1 MKFVLGLL
9 SVVAA
14 GDPTSAQSAV
24 AALAEAR
31 DAHSITHL
39 WLASFDPEAQVRQS
53 ALAAVQ
59 TRCGHESPPLCTAML
74 GFFADDALVDI
85 GWAARDAMLALDP
98 HAALVSASQAYKLEV
113 LTEMGGNLRL
123 PAAQVSKVLGILVT
137 DPDPAVQE
145 NAAWLLENTP

>member
-1 MKFVLGLL
+1 MSFLLGLL
-9 SVVAA
+9 LLAA
-14 GDPTSAQSAV
+14 DTTSTQAAV

-31 DAHSITHL
+31 DAHSISAL
-39 WLASFDPEAQVRQS
+39 WLASFDPEPSVRQS

-59 TRCGHESPPLCTAML
+59 TRCSHETWEICTGML
-74 GFFADDALVDI
+74 GFFADDSLVDI

-98 HAALVSASQAYKLEV
+98 HAALVSASQAYKLDL
-113 LTEMGGNLRL
+113 LTELGGRLRL
-123 PAAQVSKVLGILVT
+123 PASQIGRVLRILAV